1 VKEFFSRFS
10 KTVKDIPPSNIFNYD
25 ETNLQDNPGCV
36 KAIFK
41 KGTKYAEHVRNHSK
55 SAISVMFCGSATGQ
69 LLPPYVVYKGQNVYE
84 AWCVGGIKGSA
95 YSSTPSGWFDGFT
108 FKDWFVKIFLQAS
121 RKLEGKKLLL
131 GDNLS
136 SHLSVEVI
144 NLCRE
149 NDVEFVCLPPNS
161 THILQPLDVGL
172 FGPMKACW
180 RKQLREYAGQDPSA
194 SLLQKTLFPKMLKEL
209 VETVKFQQH
218 LPKECVL
225 SIWKILAK
233 N

>member
-1 VKEFFSRFS
+1 
-10 KTVKDIPPSNIFNYD
+10 
-25 ETNLQDNPGCV
+25 
-36 KAIFK
+36 
-41 KGTKYAEHVRNHSK
+41 
-55 SAISVMFCGSATGQ
+55 M
-69 LLPPYVVYKGQNVYE
+69 PPYIVYKGQNVYE
-84 AWCVGGIKGSA
+84 AWCVGGIKRSA
-95 YSSTPSGWFDGFT
+95 YSSTLSGWFNGFT

-144 NLCRE
+144 YLCRE
-149 NDVEFVCLPPNS
+149 NDVEFVCLTPNI
-161 THILQPLDVGL
+161 TQILQPLDAGL

-180 RKQLREYAGQDPSA
+180 RKQLREYAAQDPSA

-209 VETVKFQQH
+209 VETVKFQQRV
-218 LPKECVL
+218 PKECVL